1 MRPLFT
7 PPRQIQPST
16 SASDDRRSYL
26 EDDICIHIFTV
37 SAGMVGVCLT
47 VIGLLRLVISI
58 QHKDTLGDDFLAADA
73 VLFLISC
80 LSAYWALRTRS
91 VRRMHNVERFADSIF
106 VVAMCLMVFA
116 CSFIAFAIAVA

>member
-1 MRPLFT
+1 MT
-7 PPRQIQPST
+7 P
-16 SASDDRRSYL
+16 DNRRSYL

-58 QHKDTLGDDFLAADA
+58 QHKDTLGDDLLAADA
-73 VLFLISC
+73 VLFLVSC

-91 VRRMHNVERFADSIF
+91 VRRMHKVERFADSIF

-116 CSFIAFAIAVA
+116 CSFIAFAIAVS